1 MGNRKAVTISV
12 TPDEYDSI
20 CTAFEDYLSKCESTD
35 DCDFIENANRDGDN
49 FETFQT
55 KYKRAHQRQL
65 VKSAVKKALE
75 YAKGTEH
82 D

>member
-1 MGNRKAVTISV
+1 MIKRKAVTISV

-20 CTAFEDYLSKCESTD
+20 CTAFGEYFSKCEASGDGNFT
-35 DCDFIENANRDGDN
+35 ESANRDGDN

-65 VKSAVKKALE
+65 IKNAVKKALE
-75 YAKGTEH
+75 YAKGTKH